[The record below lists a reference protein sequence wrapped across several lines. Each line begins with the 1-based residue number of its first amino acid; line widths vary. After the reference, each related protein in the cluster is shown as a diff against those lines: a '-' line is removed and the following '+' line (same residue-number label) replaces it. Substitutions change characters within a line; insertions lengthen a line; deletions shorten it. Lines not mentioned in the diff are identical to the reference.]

1 MEYAAIANSI
11 HHQDWS
17 TDMKPFPL
25 FLLMVLIADWLVR
38 HQVPWW
44 ASIAVLSVCFLTLF
58 RDASPLIQ
66 LEQAA

>member
-1 MEYAAIANSI
+1 
-11 HHQDWS
+11 
-17 TDMKPFPL
+17 MKPFPL